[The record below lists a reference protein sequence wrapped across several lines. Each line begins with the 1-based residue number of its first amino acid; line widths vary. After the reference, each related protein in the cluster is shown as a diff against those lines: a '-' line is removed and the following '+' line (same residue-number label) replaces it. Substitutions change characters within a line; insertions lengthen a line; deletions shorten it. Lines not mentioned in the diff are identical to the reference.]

1 MSDASI
7 DLFVRYTVYRP
18 EDETDGPFFGTCR
31 DLPILVT
38 GRGGQDV
45 VSERIG
51 SCLFSLLVALREDDE
66 DVHAYMRQR
75 GALVEATRINDRS
88 LTLAPLPPLSTLA
101 ADAGHIAAEAAPDDP
116 SMKHSRPTEMLASA
130 HA

>member
-1 MSDASI
+1 MSDDSI

-18 EDETDGPFFGTCR
+18 EDESTGPFFATCR
-31 DLPILVT
+31 DLPILVS
-38 GRGGQDV
+38 GRGGEDV

-66 DVHAYMRQR
+66 DVHAYMRER
-75 GALVEATRINDRS
+75 GALVEATRIDDRG

-101 ADAGHIAAEAAPDDP
+101 AAAGHIAGDAAPDDP
-116 SMKHSRPTEMLASA
+116 SMKDWRPTEMLASA